1 MNTAPY
7 PFVPR
12 DDAALPLFAEGVSLV
27 CWAYNEEALIG
38 GFLDRAGALMDA
50 CCADYEIVVID
61 DCSTDATN
69 AIVREKAAVN
79 PRIRLYRNDVNRNVG
94 YSCRRAISLAGK
106 KYLFWQTVDWSY
118 DIDRLRAFLELLKSY
133 DVVLGVRR
141 PPTRIR
147 RWWARPVA
155 ALLQL
160 LSLKHLTS
168 RSDTVRKAAV
178 SICNYVLI
186 RLLFQVPLSDYQN
199 VVFYRSA
206 HIQAFTMESDSSF
219 INPELLIKSHWLGRS
234 IIEVPIDF
242 LPRTAGEA
250 KGTRIRTILKSVRDV
265 FTFFWRWKLRGQCPR
280 TGDGRIVR
288 LDPKRWETASG
299 AR

>member
-1 MNTAPY
+1 MNNAPQ
-7 PFVPR
+7 PCPAA
-12 DDAALPLFAEGVSLV
+12 DAVLPLFDAGVSLV

-50 CCADYEIVVID
+50 TCADYEIVVID

-69 AIVREKAAVN
+69 AIIREKAAHN
-79 PRIRLYRNDVNRNVG
+79 PKIKLYRNDVNRNVG
-94 YSCRRAISLAGK
+94 YSCRRAISLATK
-106 KYLFWQTVDWSY
+106 QYLFWQTVDWSY
-118 DIDRLRAFLELLKSY
+118 DIDRLRAYLELLKTN

-141 PPTRIR
+141 APTRIR
-147 RWWARPVA
+147 RWWARPFA

-199 VVFYRSA
+199 VVFYKSA

-219 INPELLIKSHWLGRS
+219 INPELLLKSHWLGRS
-234 IIEVPIDF
+234 IVEVPIDF
-242 LPRTAGEA
+242 LPRAAGEA
-250 KGTRIRTILKSVRDV
+250 KGTRLKAITKSVRDV
-265 FTFFWRWKLRGQCPR
+265 FTFWLQWKVLGRCPR
-280 TGDGRIVR
+280 TGAGRIVR
-288 LDPKRWETASG
+288 LDPRQWEQPERT
-299 AR
+299 R